1 MYAYPIYKSVVYVL
15 PHSSLSTV
23 PEGQKN
29 ILHFSCLTVV
39 PPNQEY
45 IQEEI

>member
-1 MYAYPIYKSVVYVL
+1 MYAYPIYKSAVYVL
-15 PHSSLSTV
+15 PHSSLSNV

-29 ILHFSCLTVV
+29 TLHFSCLTVV
-39 PPNQEY
+39 PPNLEY